1 MKITFT
7 YRGVEFT
14 PEQIRILWYF
24 NEDFMARLR
33 ATRQDREWVFVQDS
47 PEVLTLLGLTPP
59 EGRAYAASL
68 RTPR

>member
-14 PEQIRILWYF
+14 PEQIQTLWYL

-33 ATRQDREWVFVQDS
+33 ATRQDGEWVYVQDS
-47 PEVLTLLGLTPP
+47 PEVLTLLSLTPTQ
-59 EGRAYAASL
+59 GRAYACSL
-68 RTPR
+68 RR